1 MRYPIT
7 HKTRQSVIVAVLLL
21 AVGALAAAAAHV
33 SRSGTARSDIALLD
47 PIPDRAPASLGTPDV
62 RTVAPLFAAGSTA
75 ARTARITGEG
85 AGGSLGQALTG
96 SRRFNLVPENR
107 SGGSSGFRDFAGE
120 RTRNRSARSASGG
133 GSRAFG
139 GGGGGFGGGGWGGV
153 SGTDRQEGRAP
164 VAQAPRAARTTT
176 RSGSSGGGGGAT
188 VANAGAGP
196 AVVTLPATAS
206 PAAVAA
212 AGQQGVATPLGSSP
226 GTSPTPEPL
235 TLLLVGSGLAG
246 LYGARKHL
254 AG

>member
-1 MRYPIT
+1 MRYPLR
-7 HKTRQSVIVAVLLL
+7 HKTRQSVIVAALLL
-21 AVGALAAAAAHV
+21 AVGALATAAAHV
-33 SRSGTARSDIALLD
+33 SRSGTARGDIALLD
-47 PIPDRAPASLGTPDV
+47 PIPDRAPASLATPDV

-75 ARTARITGEG
+75 AQTARITGEG
-85 AGGSLGQALTG
+85 AAGALGQGLTG
-96 SRRFNLVPENR
+96 TRRFDLVPENR

-120 RTRNRSARSASGG
+120 RTRTRNARSASGG
-133 GSRAFG
+133 SGAFG

-153 SGTDRQEGRAP
+153 SGTDREEGRAS
-164 VAQAPRAARTTT
+164 VAQAPRPARTTT

-188 VANAGAGP
+188 VATAGAGP
-196 AVVTLPATAS
+196 AVVTLPAAAS
-206 PAAVAA
+206 PVAVAA
-212 AGQQGVATPLGSSP
+212 VGQQGVASPLGSSP